1 MNIAI
6 CDDVKKEAELLETLC
21 HELNYLHTTLFLS
34 GEEFL
39 SSPSLHD
46 FNILF
51 LDIEMPGISGLELM
65 KQLSFSHPSL
75 LVIFSILV
83 FPLFYFLYIFMYVFL
98 LDEMNYLCYLNLF

>member
-21 HELNYLHTTLFLS
+21 HELNCLHTTLFLS

-51 LDIEMPGISGLELM
+51 LDI
-65 KQLSFSHPSL
+65 
-75 LVIFSILV
+75 
-83 FPLFYFLYIFMYVFL
+83 
-98 LDEMNYLCYLNLF
+98 

>member
-21 HELNYLHTTLFLS
+21 HELNCLHTTLFLS

-75 LVIFSILV
+75 LVIFCTTYNSSGIDAGCFRAQCDCFHQQTL
-83 FPLFYFLYIFMYVFL
+83 PSS
-98 LDEMNYLCYLNLF
+98 

>member
-75 LVIFSILV
+75 LVIFCTNSSGIDAGCFRAQCDCFHQQTL
-83 FPLFYFLYIFMYVFL
+83 PSS
-98 LDEMNYLCYLNLF
+98 

>member
-51 LDIEMPGISGLELM
+51 LDISCQSDTFGESWAFINPNAHNPLTTHDINMLF
-65 KQLSFSHPSL
+65 KFNN
-75 LVIFSILV
+75 SIIDD
-83 FPLFYFLYIFMYVFL
+83 FQH
-98 LDEMNYLCYLNLF
+98 DNY